1 MSIDVANMVVNIG
14 EQMQKVNWLEACVTF
29 ASVFLGAY
37 FAYLFA
43 NRQEHQKE
51 EKLKIENYNI
61 LWSKVAL
68 SLNNLFTYKE
78 VYLDQIKQ
86 AFEKDDFKEALKTS
100 YVPSSDFS
108 FDEKH
113 YFLNSYNRCFLTE
126 LHLLCKIN
134 DAAIE
139 EIKSYYKN
147 VFEVLYITENKK
159 RLFPKE
165 YERLKGRFIS
175 FYNEFEHLCARAY
188 YLNKE
193 FTKGFD
199 KYFNLYSYDGIVN
212 NFELEAEMTRRICSE
227 ESQAFVKERE
237 AQFDIYWQIEQN
249 IYCYICLWKRKFK
262 HFFKFLVKFFQKPKI
277 CKQCRCC
284 NLKKQ
289 NKDK

>member
-1 MSIDVANMVVNIG
+1 MNADIANMTLQIG
-14 EQMQKVNWLEACVTF
+14 EQMQKINWIEAGVTF

-43 NRQEHQKE
+43 NRQERQKE
-51 EKLKIENYNI
+51 EKLRAENYNM
-61 LWSKVAL
+61 LWNKVAL

-78 VYLDQIKQ
+78 VYLDRIKQ
-86 AFEKDDFKEALKTS
+86 AFDKDDFKEALQTS

-139 EIKSYYKN
+139 EIKNYYQN
-147 VFEVLYITENKK
+147 VFEVLYIADNKK
-159 RLFPKE
+159 RLFSKE
-165 YERLKGRFIS
+165 YERLKGRFMS
-175 FYNEFEHLCARAY
+175 FYDKFEHLCARAY

-199 KYFNLYSYDGIVN
+199 KYFNLYSYDGVVN
-212 NFELEAEMTRRICSE
+212 NFELEARIIGHIYSE
-227 ESQAFVKERE
+227 ESMRFIKERE
-237 AQFDIYWQIEQN
+237 SQFDIYWQIEQN
-249 IYCYICLWKRKFK
+249 IYCRICLWKRKLK
-262 HFFKFLVKFFQKPKI
+262 HSFKFLVKFFQKTSI
-277 CKQCRCC
+277 CKTCRCC
-284 NLKKQ
+284 EIKVGKK
-289 NKDK
+289 